1 MCGFS
6 LSFSDGQNS
15 SAYNFRNKTC
25 CVVESAN
32 VRAIYS
38 GLIEVPPL
46 KLKPFSAGIS
56 IDNGDPATKNVK
68 SGKKIKMASE
78 M

>member
-1 MCGFS
+1 MARIPPRTI
-6 LSFSDGQNS
+6 
-15 SAYNFRNKTC
+15 SAIKHA
-25 CVVESAN
+25 VQQESAN

-68 SGKKIKMASE
+68 SGKKNQDGK
-78 M
+78 